1 MTDHDTDPSGLG
13 ETGTDSHDRASG
25 EPTPR
30 LAVNP
35 DFAHPRLKGLSALLA
50 DAADGDSIYIT
61 TGELMERLSTRG
73 LAPVVLA
80 MGLLNIVTI
89 IPGSSTIMGLPLIF
103 VGISLMIGARR
114 LWLPTRFR
122 DRAFDR
128 AKLKSMVDRVIP
140 YVQKLERLAHPRY
153 WPGFDYVIDRAFGAF
168 VFVMALCISLPI
180 PFGNTMPALSIVL
193 VSLGFMARDG
203 LWVVAGLFLA
213 TLAVGVIIGV
223 AGAIGMA
230 GSSIL
235 GL

>member
-1 MTDHDTDPSGLG
+1 MTYQDPRGAAPDDEPG
-13 ETGTDSHDRASG
+13 GQARPGIVSG
-25 EPTPR
+25 EE
-30 LAVNP
+30 
-35 DFAHPRLKGLSALLA
+35 FARPRLKGLSELLA
-50 DAADGDSIYIT
+50 DAAEGDSIYIT
-61 TGELMERLSTRG
+61 TGELVERLSARG

-89 IPGSSTIMGLPLIF
+89 IPGSSTIMGLPLVF
-103 VGISLMIGARR
+103 LGISLMIGARR
-114 LWLPTRFR
+114 LWLPQKFR

-128 AKLKSMVDRVIP
+128 ARLKSMIDRIIP

-168 VFVMALCISLPI
+168 VFVLALCISLPI
-180 PFGNTMPALSIVL
+180 PFGNTMPAISIIL

-203 LWVVAGLFLA
+203 LWVVAGLFAA

-223 AGAIGMA
+223 AGAITLA

-235 GL
+235 GF